1 MAFKT
6 KEQQLASLHF
16 SLQHSS
22 VLKTSQ
28 RLVQVMDLVWVR
40 RDKHLDNL
48 DCWQCCCC
56 GQIHF
61 RGGEEPRVEGQR
73 EAFRDGI
80 HKNPLHCNMLQM
92 TRVTRRVT
100 TLRPTMA
107 TSLLHFHLALPC
119 FMAIYSKWADPV
131 VDITGC
137 TGHHLWSLFH
147 SVRFRKNHSNSHAFE
162 LNPKALWLIRA
173 SLEGTLISSVTKRRG
188 LSGQDHRGLNE
199 PSKSWTF
206 TSCPTGGD
214 TGSTENQL
222 KHPHT
227 SDRASWKYFFSSH
240 SKLKIR
246 WNEKNVQTKRKQRS
260 AHLLFL

>member
-100 TLRPTMA
+100 TLRPTMQPA
-107 TSLLHFHLALPC
+107 SCTFIWLCRVLWPSTVNGLTLLWILQDVQVITFDPC
-119 FMAIYSKWADPV
+119 FIL
-131 VDITGC
+131 C
-137 TGHHLWSLFH
+137 TLERTTPTVML
-147 SVRFRKNHSNSHAFE
+147 
-162 LNPKALWLIRA
+162 LN
-173 SLEGTLISSVTKRRG
+173 
-188 LSGQDHRGLNE
+188 
-199 PSKSWTF
+199 
-206 TSCPTGGD
+206 
-214 TGSTENQL
+214 
-222 KHPHT
+222 
-227 SDRASWKYFFSSH
+227 
-240 SKLKIR
+240 
-246 WNEKNVQTKRKQRS
+246 
-260 AHLLFL
+260 